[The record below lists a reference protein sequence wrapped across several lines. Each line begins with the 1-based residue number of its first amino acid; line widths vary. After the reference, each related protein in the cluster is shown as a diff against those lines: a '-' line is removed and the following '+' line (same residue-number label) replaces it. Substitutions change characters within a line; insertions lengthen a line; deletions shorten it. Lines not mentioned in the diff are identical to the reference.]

1 MVLCLPLF
9 AQVAPEEPSAVL
21 IGPVS
26 VDGELALQIGY
37 SKEVLGLWITGFG
50 QFGETVEATG
60 EVTKLFKVSNRFYIG
75 PVAGGGVDWSDQTG
89 TGGVPTEAYI
99 FGAGGIAVTYGF
111 VDPMGIWG
119 FYKFRTEN
127 KPEFGFGLYLLL

>member
-1 MVLCLPLF
+1 MVICMPLF
-9 AQVAPEEPSAVL
+9 GQVAPEEMSAAL

-37 SKEVLGLWITGFG
+37 SKQILGLWLTGFG
-50 QFGETVEATG
+50 QFGETVEAAG
-60 EVTKLFKVSNRFYIG
+60 EVTKLFQIWNQLYVG
-75 PVAGGGVDWSDQTG
+75 PVAGGGVDWSNQTG

-99 FGAGGIAVTYGF
+99 FGAGGLAVTYGF
-111 VDPMGIWG
+111 TDPVGAWG

-127 KPEFGFGLYLLL
+127 KPKFGFGLYLLL